1 MTEATLLPDPSAH
14 LVAAFVRI
22 HAERMQG
29 LPFVNPALEVEAVDF
44 APWQGSWLGVMV
56 TPWSINLMLLPHD
69 RNAWKSLALG
79 AKRRYRFP
87 AGDYDFVGASDDTF
101 GEFQVCSLFSP
112 ALEFADH
119 ATARLTAQCA
129 RAALLDAAN
138 AQSPPQAPAQPL
150 ADLRANLGAPM
161 SKREFL
167 RGRFL
172 EGGRG
177 DRG

>member
-1 MTEATLLPDPSAH
+1 MTEDALLPSPAER
-14 LVAAFVRI
+14 LVAAFRRI
-22 HAERMQG
+22 HAERMRG

-56 TPWSINLMLLPHD
+56 TPWSINLMLLPQD
-69 RNAWKSLALG
+69 PVAWKPLALG

-87 AGDYDFVGASDDTF
+87 AGDYDFVGASDDTV

-119 ATARLTAQCA
+119 ATARLTAQAA
-129 RAALLDAAN
+129 RAALLDPAN
-138 AQSPPQAPAQPL
+138 AVSPPEEPARPL
-150 ADLRANLGAPM
+150 ADLEANLGAPM
-161 SKREFL
+161 SKRDFL

-172 EGGRG
+172 ESERG